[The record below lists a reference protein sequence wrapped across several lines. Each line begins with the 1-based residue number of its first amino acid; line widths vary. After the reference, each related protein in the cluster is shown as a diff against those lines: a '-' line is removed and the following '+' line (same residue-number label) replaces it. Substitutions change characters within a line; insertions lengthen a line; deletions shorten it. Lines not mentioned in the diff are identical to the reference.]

1 MLGRPYTGRLPTT
14 QANLDLLND
23 RIKQIRTRM
32 KILDQQVAQGTI
44 DQRQATYMRHQLS
57 GEVAEIKRKIS
68 NSRLSTPSYRVPR
81 DLQTFR
87 AKKPAK
93 KMMSETHTDG
103 MPQNYFGTDTRGNH
117 VSITSDWEATAPA
130 RLDVPDLPKQTGS
143 KVRYPAH
150 WPGNHSPMIM
160 RAVMETG
167 EINGRQL
174 IDPRDPQMLIGVD
187 LVRDPQGL
195 SVAYTLKSRY
205 RNLLDVVESNPAFT
219 ITDRSLVNQIFGKIN
234 RQITFA
240 EKEIERQQFLR
251 PDRSSEFEKSRR
263 QEAPTY
269 PGVDDTKTGDNTP
282 LPIEMP
288 EENDPRLP
296 INTLPKSGSGDSSS
310 SSSKS
315 KPKSYYE
322 QQRRQMEDML
332 RRGGQQSGRDYSEMK
347 EDDFA
352 GETKEVGAVT
362 YKMSKNT
369 HALRIYFNGKY
380 KYSVVGQAI
389 QKQGSWSND
398 RKRYYQYRVIE
409 GSPTTQLPK
418 VVFTHMSDKYV
429 TAPMMPKPNWKA
441 PNPSEKDLREVAKI
455 FLASKN
461 LAGFGSIS
469 RRTGQLMG
477 LGSASRNFNNM
488 TADRGITPYQERSLN
503 QARRD
508 LAMAKKQAGAQVD
521 ITKQL
526 KEAPVTRPWSLQ
538 VSLPS
543 QKVHELHMNIDMAL
557 TKTNLSQDMFTQQAH
572 NHVAAIINSLSSD
585 MSPTQ
590 QTEYVV
596 ERIMSEMVN
605 RSALLKKDVSVD
617 IDPTNMG
624 VRFETQQEQNI
635 EGLGSALLKTKAA
648 MGRLLR

>member
-205 RNLLDVVESNPAFT
+205 RNLLDAVESNPAFT

-240 EKEIERQQFLR
+240 EQEIERQQFLR
-251 PDRSSEFEKSRR
+251 PDRSSEFKKSRR

-269 PGVDDTKTGDNTP
+269 PGTDDTKTGDDTP
-282 LPIEMP
+282 PPIP
-288 EENDPRLP
+288 Y
-296 INTLPKSGSGDSSS
+296 LPKHLD
-310 SSSKS
+310 
-315 KPKSYYE
+315 PK
-322 QQRRQMEDML
+322 R
-332 RRGGQQSGRDYSEMK
+332 
-347 EDDFA
+347 A
-352 GETKEVGAVT
+352 T
-362 YKMSKNT
+362 N
-369 HALRIYFNGKY
+369 
-380 KYSVVGQAI
+380 
-389 QKQGSWSND
+389 
-398 RKRYYQYRVIE
+398 
-409 GSPTTQLPK
+409 
-418 VVFTHMSDKYV
+418 MSDKSNSGNTV
-429 TAPMMPKPNWKA
+429 RSKSHSQPPEEIKIKEDPRQRHKGQTLTPRKREPFLPGTGHEWNGIRG
-441 PNPSEKDLREVAKI
+441 NP
-455 FLASKN
+455 
-461 LAGFGSIS
+461 
-469 RRTGQLMG
+469 RRTGRLMG

-538 VSLPS
+538 VALSP

>member
-44 DQRQATYMRHQLS
+44 DERQATYMRHQLS

-117 VSITSDWEATAPA
+117 VSITSDWEATAPVL
-130 RLDVPDLPKQTGS
+130 LDVPDLPKQTGANS
-143 KVRYPAH
+143 HLSVRYPAH

-205 RNLLDVVESNPAFT
+205 RNLLDAVESNPAFT

-263 QEAPTY
+263 QEIPTY
-269 PGVDDTKTGDNTP
+269 PGADDTKTGDNTP
-282 LPIEMP
+282 LPIEPSLP
-288 EENDPRLP
+288 EHLDRSDATNMFHKSNSGNTVRSKRHSQPPEAIKIRQEIEDQRQRHKSLPFTPR
-296 INTLPKSGSGDSSS
+296 KSGPILPGTGH
-310 SSSKS
+310 
-315 KPKSYYE
+315 E
-322 QQRRQMEDML
+322 WNGI
-332 RRGGQQSGRDYSEMK
+332 RG
-347 EDDFA
+347 
-352 GETKEVGAVT
+352 
-362 YKMSKNT
+362 
-369 HALRIYFNGKY
+369 H
-380 KYSVVGQAI
+380 
-389 QKQGSWSND
+389 
-398 RKRYYQYRVIE
+398 
-409 GSPTTQLPK
+409 P
-418 VVFTHMSDKYV
+418 
-429 TAPMMPKPNWKA
+429 
-441 PNPSEKDLREVAKI
+441 
-455 FLASKN
+455 
-461 LAGFGSIS
+461 
-469 RRTGQLMG
+469 RRTGRLMG

-508 LAMAKKQAGAQVD
+508 LSMAKKQAGAQVD

-538 VSLPS
+538 VALPP

>member
-205 RNLLDVVESNPAFT
+205 R
-219 ITDRSLVNQIFGKIN
+219 
-234 RQITFA
+234 
-240 EKEIERQQFLR
+240 
-251 PDRSSEFEKSRR
+251 
-263 QEAPTY
+263 
-269 PGVDDTKTGDNTP
+269 
-282 LPIEMP
+282 
-288 EENDPRLP
+288 
-296 INTLPKSGSGDSSS
+296 
-310 SSSKS
+310 
-315 KPKSYYE
+315 KP
-322 QQRRQMEDML
+322 
-332 RRGGQQSGRDYSEMK
+332 
-347 EDDFA
+347 
-352 GETKEVGAVT
+352 
-362 YKMSKNT
+362 
-369 HALRIYFNGKY
+369 
-380 KYSVVGQAI
+380 
-389 QKQGSWSND
+389 
-398 RKRYYQYRVIE
+398 
-409 GSPTTQLPK
+409 P
-418 VVFTHMSDKYV
+418 
-429 TAPMMPKPNWKA
+429 
-441 PNPSEKDLREVAKI
+441 
-455 FLASKN
+455 
-461 LAGFGSIS
+461 
-469 RRTGQLMG
+469 
-477 LGSASRNFNNM
+477 
-488 TADRGITPYQERSLN
+488 
-503 QARRD
+503 
-508 LAMAKKQAGAQVD
+508 
-521 ITKQL
+521 
-526 KEAPVTRPWSLQ
+526 
-538 VSLPS
+538 
-543 QKVHELHMNIDMAL
+543 
-557 TKTNLSQDMFTQQAH
+557 
-572 NHVAAIINSLSSD
+572 
-585 MSPTQ
+585 
-590 QTEYVV
+590 
-596 ERIMSEMVN
+596 
-605 RSALLKKDVSVD
+605 
-617 IDPTNMG
+617 
-624 VRFETQQEQNI
+624 
-635 EGLGSALLKTKAA
+635 
-648 MGRLLR
+648 